1 MKLSL
6 KTPYVKKAVVAE
18 QTEKTAH
25 NKAEKSKPNV
35 QAKATK
41 NKSNKQQTWRKHFA
55 QQQQMANEPSQ
66 KLNLRAQVIRLLLK
80 IQAGQSLAQWQE
92 QALANVRPADK
103 ALFHELTYG
112 VLRHWF
118 ALKQISLPLL
128 TVEIE
133 EPTVECALYLG
144 VYQLLATRIADH
156 ASIAETV
163 ESLKQL
169 GFAHATGLLNAV
181 LRRVTRERESLL
193 LQFQQSSNLPSW
205 LAKRLKRDWAAQF
218 DDLATQLRQPAP
230 LTLRINQQQI
240 CREDYVKLL
249 QQADIQYQL
258 GTLAPMAIVLKQA
271 VHIPQLIG
279 FEQGYFA
286 VQDEHAQFV
295 NQILPD
301 LNHKHLIDACAAPG
315 GKTAHILEQYCPQR
329 LQVIELDA
337 QRAERIHENLNRL
350 KLTQAIELHIAD
362 ARHWQ
367 SDALADVIILD
378 APCTATGVIRRHPDI
393 RLLRKAEDVAQTV
406 ELQRQILDNLWQ
418 QLKVGGQ
425 LLYITCSIL
434 KAENEQ
440 QMIDFFARHAD
451 AVEIPIQ
458 QNWGIAQQHGRQL
471 LPTQEGGDGFYYC
484 LIEKSVL

>member
-6 KTPYVKKAVVAE
+6 KTPYVKKAVIAE
-18 QTEKTAH
+18 QSEKKAEP
-25 NKAEKSKPNV
+25 KAEKAKPKAP
-35 QAKATK
+35 AKAPK
-41 NKSNKQQTWRKHFA
+41 AKPNKQQTWRKHFA
-55 QQQQMANEPSQ
+55 QQQPADVEPSH

-80 IQAGQSLAQWQE
+80 IQAGQSLAQWQDH
-92 QALANVRPADK
+92 ALAHVRPADK

-128 TVEIE
+128 AVEIE
-133 EPTVECALYLG
+133 EPAVECALYLG

-169 GFAHATGLLNAV
+169 GFAHATGLINAV
-181 LRRVTRERESLL
+181 LRRVVRERESLSQ
-193 LQFQQSSNLPSW
+193 QFQQSPNLPSW

-218 DDLATQLRQPAP
+218 HDLAEQLKQPAP
-230 LTLRINQQQI
+230 LTLRINSRQI

-249 QQADIQYQL
+249 HDAEIQHQL
-258 GTLAPMAIVLKQA
+258 GTLAPMAVVLKQA
-271 VHIPQLIG
+271 VHIPQLVG

-286 VQDEHAQFV
+286 VQDEHAQLV

-301 LNHKHLIDACAAPG
+301 LNQKHIIDACAAPG
-315 GKTAHILEQYCPQR
+315 GKTAHLLQSYTPQR
-329 LQVIELDA
+329 LQAVELDA
-337 QRAERIHENLNRL
+337 QRAERITENLNRL
-350 KLTQAIELHIAD
+350 KLHQAIELHIAD

-406 ELQRQILDNLWQ
+406 QLQQQILDNLWQ

-451 AVEIPIQ
+451 AVERPIQ
-458 QNWGIAQQHGRQL
+458 QHWGIPQQYGRQL
-471 LPTQEGGDGFYYC
+471 LPSEGSGDGFYYC
-484 LIEKSVL
+484 LIEKSVP